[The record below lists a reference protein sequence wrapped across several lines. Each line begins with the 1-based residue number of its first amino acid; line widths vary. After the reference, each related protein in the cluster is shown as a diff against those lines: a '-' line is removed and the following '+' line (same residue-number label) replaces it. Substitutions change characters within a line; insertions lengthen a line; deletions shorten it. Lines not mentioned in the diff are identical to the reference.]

1 MTVRTHPV
9 STDDAA
15 YWANIRKQFYLKDDI
30 TYLQGGSVGPS
41 ARPTI
46 ERVVDLLRAFES
58 DPINNR
64 GDNLMG
70 PLLEEAREK
79 LAAFVGAPPD
89 RIALVTNT
97 TMAMNIPAQG
107 LTWEHG
113 SEVLMSDQEYPAV
126 KNLWDYIA
134 ERDGLTIIRVPL
146 PIPPGSPEAIIAAF
160 AAGITEKT
168 RVVLFSHVYYTT
180 GLVTPI
186 KAITQLAHDSGAIS
200 IIDGAHAVGMAPVN
214 LTDVGCDFYSSSLH
228 KWLLAPKGVGMLYMD
243 AKYQNKVRPLI
254 IGHNMGETDKASRYD
269 LNGTRDLTAHAGLAA
284 AIDFQLD
291 IGWESRIR
299 PYCLGLARYLKEQ
312 TLERIRGSRLTIPL
326 DPELSGFLTTF
337 TIEGIDLGKVC
348 QYLWDDYKIEVVAV
362 TFSNIQAFR
371 VSTHFYDSYEDL
383 DRFINAVNQIIAT
396 RPDVRK
402 S

>member
-1 MTVRTHPV
+1 MTMRTHPI
-9 STDDAA
+9 SADDAV
-15 YWANIRKQFYLKDDI
+15 YWANVRKQFYLKDDI

-70 PLLEEAREK
+70 PLVEEAREK
-79 LAAFVGAPPD
+79 LATFVGAHPD

-107 LTWEHG
+107 LTWERG

-126 KNLWDYIA
+126 KNLWKFIA
-134 ERDGLTIIRVPL
+134 ERDGLTVIQVPL
-146 PIPPGSPEAIIAAF
+146 PIPPGSQDAIVAAF
-160 AAGITEKT
+160 ADGVTEKT

-186 KAITQLAHDSGAIS
+186 KAITQLAHDNGAVA

-214 LTDVGCDFYSSSLH
+214 LTDVGCDFYASSLH

-243 AKYQNKVRPLI
+243 AQYQNKVRPLI

-269 LNGTRDLTAHAGLAA
+269 INGTRDLTPHAGLSA
-284 AIDFQLD
+284 AIDFQID
-291 IGWESRIR
+291 IGWETRIR

-348 QYLWDDYKIEVVAV
+348 EYLWDDFRIEVVAV

-396 RPDVRK
+396 HPDVRK
-402 S
+402 P